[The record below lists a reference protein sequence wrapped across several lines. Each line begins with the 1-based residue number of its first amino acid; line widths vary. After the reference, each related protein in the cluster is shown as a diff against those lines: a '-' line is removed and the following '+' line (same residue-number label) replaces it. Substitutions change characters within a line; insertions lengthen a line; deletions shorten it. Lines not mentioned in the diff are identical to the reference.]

1 MVRKNEQSKVSK
13 IFWRIVISAVG
24 IALILIAVGS
34 LLLFFFGESA
44 VANVNTRRYGG
55 ADDNRSVNQR
65 YEWSLDY
72 TFEDKEGN
80 RHSGHTTRRGSDM
93 SVNVDR
99 RVYYFT
105 FAPFISALESEAEPN
120 IGQPLYI
127 AIGIFLLVVL
137 NGKKSKQAPD

>member
-1 MVRKNEQSKVSK
+1 MVRKKEQSKISK

-44 VANVNTRRYGG
+44 AANVNTRRYGG

-65 YEWSLDY
+65 YEWSIDY

-80 RHSGHTTRRGSDM
+80 MQSGHTTRRGSDI
-93 SVNVDR
+93 SVNVDS

-127 AIGIFLLVVL
+127 AIGIFLLFVL